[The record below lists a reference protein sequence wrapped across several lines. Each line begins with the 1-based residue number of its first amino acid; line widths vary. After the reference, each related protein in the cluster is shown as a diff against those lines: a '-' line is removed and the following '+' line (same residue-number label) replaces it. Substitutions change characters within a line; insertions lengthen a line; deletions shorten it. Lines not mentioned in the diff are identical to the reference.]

1 MVMCSP
7 CPAMTSFT
15 TITPGALPVA
25 HCKVASRRPACQ
37 GLSDEWPARN
47 VRRCYRA
54 KQMSAVGAMSY
65 TTLANETTNN
75 GPEWRRA
82 DLSRV
87 GVPEEVG
94 NALDRSALGRRA
106 TLFHDPRWL
115 TANASVE
122 SRCVVLYSAWDGG
135 EIVGLATFLLH
146 RSAVPLSLGDLTLYA
161 HRVERFNALAAPIV
175 DGGGDHAREAL
186 LIESLLRRLR
196 EDLGPRQVVFLESV
210 IEGSPLYAALNGGRV
225 PGPRLFHALPNGPLY
240 SHRVAKIP
248 ESFDAYLAQLGARS
262 RADLRTNRKRF
273 ISGAGK
279 TYRTRCFHTQGDVAD
294 FVADACAVSRKTY
307 QYRLLAAGLRDPEGL
322 ERCYGMT
329 AGLGWFRS
337 YVLYVDDAP
346 IAFQAGHVY
355 AGCYFA
361 QEIGYDPEWAPHHVG
376 IFLHTE
382 IVAHL
387 ATLGGAVTGF
397 DFGNGDNLH
406 KQRLSTD
413 GYREGYYYLIPADL
427 PGSVLAY
434 SMKAVGKVSSTLGAI
449 LDRLG
454 LRKKARDLL
463 RRLGFSR

>member
-1 MVMCSP
+1 
-7 CPAMTSFT
+7 
-15 TITPGALPVA
+15 
-25 HCKVASRRPACQ
+25 
-37 GLSDEWPARN
+37 
-47 VRRCYRA
+47 
-54 KQMSAVGAMSY
+54 MSY
-65 TTLANETTNN
+65 TTLANDTTTKNETL
-75 GPEWRRA
+75 WRRA
-82 DLSRV
+82 DLSLA
-87 GVPEEVG
+87 GVLEQVG
-94 NALDRSALGRRA
+94 NALDRSALSHRA

-115 TANASVE
+115 TANAFVE
-122 SRCVVLYSAWDGG
+122 SRRVVLYTAWDGG

-161 HRVERFNALAAPIV
+161 HRVERFNALGAPIV
-175 DGGGDHAREAL
+175 DGGGDQAREAL
-186 LIESLLRRLR
+186 LIAGFLRRLR

-210 IEGSPLYAALNGGRV
+210 IEGSPLFAALNARLES
-225 PGPRLFHALPNGPLY
+225 GPRLFHALPNGPLY
-240 SHRVAKIP
+240 LHRVARIP

-262 RADLRTNRKRF
+262 RADLRTNRRRF

-279 TYRTRCFHTQGDVAD
+279 TYRTRCFHAHGDVAG
-294 FVADACAVSRKTY
+294 FVADACAISRKTY

-346 IAFQAGHVY
+346 IAFQVGHVY
-355 AGCYFA
+355 SGCYFA

-382 IVAHL
+382 IIADL
-387 ATLGGAVTGF
+387 ASLGGTVTGF

-413 GYREGYYYLIPADL
+413 SYREGYYYLIPADL

-434 SMKAVGKVSSTLGAI
+434 SMKAVGKVSATLGAI
-449 LDRLG
+449 LDHLG